1 MQHEQIIHLNMRGGS
16 GRVVRFRMLD
26 MDEVEAIEA
35 NGARGAGE
43 EASYQEMRAAQLKL
57 LVPAFIVAFTEPNHP
72 PLTSVV
78 KKLKPGAEANSTD
91 PADFVE
97 KTEIDQAKVDAI
109 VWKKNTD
116 QTALANSWSKIF
128 TVKDTRAL
136 RYHYIDLHD
145 IQADEVEMLTGKAI
159 PAPTGV

>member
-35 NGARGAGE
+35 NGARAAGE
-43 EASYQEMRAAQLKL
+43 EAVFSDMRREQLKL
-57 LVPAFIVAFTEPNHP
+57 LVPAFIVAYTEPNHP

-78 KKLKPGAEANSTD
+78 KKLKPGADPESTS

-97 KTEIDQAKVDAI
+97 KTEVDQAKVGSI
-109 VWKKNTD
+109 VWKNND
-116 QTALANSWSKIF
+116 NQTALAASWSKVF
-128 TVKDTRAL
+128 TAKDTRAL
-136 RYHYIDLHD
+136 RYHYIGLHD
-145 IQADEVEMLTGKAI
+145 IQSDEVEMLTGKAI